1 MAYQELKKRYGQKL
15 NPDAI
20 TKVIICEIYK
30 HASKESADTAAH
42 WLSEWSGVNLE
53 GHMLRLLRVKMKHI
67 SEHSKKLRGAKLT
80 KFLTE
85 IFSFPKSGLPVP
97 QVTET
102 YTTTYES
109 EVSSP
114 VAQPNSSTC
123 GDGSNC
129 TIVPI
134 SGDTKND
141 TILIDL
147 LVPNI

>member
-1 MAYQELKKRYGQKL
+1 
-15 NPDAI
+15 
-20 TKVIICEIYK
+20 
-30 HASKESADTAAH
+30 
-42 WLSEWSGVNLE
+42 
-53 GHMLRLLRVKMKHI
+53 
-67 SEHSKKLRGAKLT
+67 
-80 KFLTE
+80 
-85 IFSFPKSGLPVP
+85 
-97 QVTET
+97 
-102 YTTTYES
+102 
-109 EVSSP
+109 VSSP

>member
-1 MAYQELKKRYGQKL
+1 
-15 NPDAI
+15 
-20 TKVIICEIYK
+20 
-30 HASKESADTAAH
+30 
-42 WLSEWSGVNLE
+42 
-53 GHMLRLLRVKMKHI
+53 MLRLLRVKMKHI

-123 GDGSNC
+123 GDGSNR

-147 LVPNI
+147 LIPNI